1 MKKIVLSALLAAG
14 LVTMSGCSAMTKDI
28 KVMSE
33 TSSKVNLSGYK
44 TFSWLPVANI
54 LVDEKSQYKGRGYD
68 INDYIESQIT
78 KVLLNSDRTMEQA
91 NPDFLVTYIF
101 GADMDA
107 VKAKLDDEGKEIL
120 NNVPQ
125 AALVTMCMDAK
136 TLKVIW
142 AASAEADI
150 KKDSSDEESK
160 ERIEY
165 AVEEMFSDF

>member
-1 MKKIVLSALLAAG
+1 
-14 LVTMSGCSAMTKDI
+14 
-28 KVMSE
+28 
-33 TSSKVNLSGYK
+33 
-44 TFSWLPVANI
+44 
-54 LVDEKSQYKGRGYD
+54 
-68 INDYIESQIT
+68 
-78 KVLLNSDRTMEQA
+78 MEQA

-107 VKAKLDDEGKEIL
+107 VKSKLDDEGKEIL

-125 AALVTMCMDAK
+125 AALIAMCMDAK

-142 AASAEADI
+142 ASSAEADI